1 MGVDQYAM
9 NQQINPRI
17 VIACNTSWNLVNF
30 RSGLIRALVAAGYE
44 VIALAPQDTY
54 SSQLARLGCRFIAM
68 PMDNNGTHPGRDLML
83 LVRYIRVLRSLQPG
97 AYLSYTVKPN
107 IYGSMAAHWLKIPVV
122 NNIAGLGTAFIKGG
136 WLNRVVRRLYRAAL
150 YRSARVFFQ
159 NSDDRHLFISGGL
172 VAAEKTDTLPGS
184 GIDLQKFVP
193 HEFPAE
199 PPVRFLLVAR
209 MLWDKGVGEFVA
221 AARILKQR
229 NLNVECYLLGFL
241 DSENPVAVSAGQID
255 EWEREGV
262 VSYLGTSDDVAEQVN
277 KASCVVLP
285 SYREGLPRALLEAA
299 AMARPIVATDAVG
312 CRDVVNDGMSGYLCR
327 LRDPEDL
334 ADKMEQIA
342 ALSPAERRAMGLRG
356 RAKVEREF
364 DEKIVIQRYLD
375 AVASV
380 LQTVVE

>member
-1 MGVDQYAM
+1 M
-9 NQQINPRI
+9 NQHINPRI

-44 VIALAPQDTY
+44 VIALAPQDAY
-54 SSQLARLGCRFIAM
+54 SSQLARLGCRFIAV

-159 NSDDRHLFISGGL
+159 NSDDRNLFISGGL

-193 HEFPAE
+193 HELPAE

-221 AARILKQR
+221 AARILKHR

-241 DSENPVAVSAGQID
+241 DNENPVAVSAGQID
-255 EWEREGV
+255 EWEQEGV
-262 VSYLGTSDDVAEQVN
+262 VSYLGASDDVAEQVN

-299 AMARPIVATDAVG
+299 AMARPVVATDAVG
-312 CRDVVNDGMSGYLCR
+312 CRDVVNHGMSGYLCR

-342 ALSPAERRAMGLRG
+342 TLSPAERRAMGLRG

-375 AVASV
+375 TVASV
-380 LQTVVE
+380 LQTVAE

>member
-30 RSGLIRALVAAGYE
+30 RSGLIRALVATGYE

-107 IYGSMAAHWLKIPVV
+107 IYGSMAAHWLNIPVV

-136 WLNRVVRRLYRAAL
+136 WLNRVVRHLYRAAL
-150 YRSARVFFQ
+150 SRSARVFFQ
-159 NSDDRHLFISGGL
+159 NSDDRDLFISGRL

-193 HEFPAE
+193 HTLPTE

-229 NLNVECYLLGFL
+229 NLNVECCLLGFL

-255 EWEREGV
+255 EWEQEGV

-299 AMARPIVATDAVG
+299 AMARPVVTTDAVG

-380 LQTVVE
+380 LQKAAE

>member
-1 MGVDQYAM
+1 M
-9 NQQINPRI
+9 
-17 VIACNTSWNLVNF
+17 NF

-83 LVRYIRVLRSLQPG
+83 LVRYLRVLRSLQPG

-107 IYGSMAAHWLKIPVV
+107 IYGSMAAHWLNIPVV

-136 WLNRVVRRLYRAAL
+136 WLNRVVRHLYRAAL
-150 YRSARVFFQ
+150 SRSARVFFQ
-159 NSDDRHLFISGGL
+159 NSDDRDLLTSGRL

-193 HEFPAE
+193 HTLPTE

-229 NLNVECYLLGFL
+229 NLNVECCLLGFL
-241 DSENPVAVSAGQID
+241 DSENPVAVPAGQID
-255 EWEREGV
+255 EWEQEGV
-262 VSYLGTSDDVAEQVN
+262 VSYLGISDDVAEQLN

-299 AMARPIVATDAVG
+299 AMARPVIATDAVG

-380 LQTVVE
+380 FQKAAE